1 MTRTGGGQAALTHET
16 QIECSRGIAKLRIF
30 LGCIIFFQKFAPS
43 YFRQEQISLIDP
55 RLAAGPIWSAVKNS
69 K

>member
-1 MTRTGGGQAALTHET
+1 MPTTGDGQAVGAHET
-16 QIECSRGIAKLRIF
+16 QIGCSTSIAKLRIF
-30 LGCIIFFQKFAPS
+30 LGCIIFFRKNGPS

-55 RLAAGPIWSAVKNS
+55 RLAAGLFRSAAKKS

>member
-1 MTRTGGGQAALTHET
+1 MLTTPDGQAASGHET
-16 QIECSRGIAKLRIF
+16 QIGYSTSIAKLRFF
-30 LGCIIFFQKFAPS
+30 LGCIIFFRKNGPS

-55 RLAAGPIWSAVKNS
+55 RLADGLFRSAAKKS